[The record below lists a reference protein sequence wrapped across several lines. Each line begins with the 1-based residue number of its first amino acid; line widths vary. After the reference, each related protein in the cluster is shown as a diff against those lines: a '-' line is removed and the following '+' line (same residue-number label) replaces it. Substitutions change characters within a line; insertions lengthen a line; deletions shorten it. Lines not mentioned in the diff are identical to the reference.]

1 MPGQALKRRLFP
13 RVTPSERLPRLNPLP
28 PVPATQEMHAHGI
41 YGEAVGRHAERTGG
55 EGEPHWPGPVIEEV
69 RTILVLGRPAPIR
82 TTGPQAVSAVMN
94 ESNED
99 VILRSVKSPWILMGG
114 CATDLGGEI
123 LQRTAPLLINRSRY
137 DDQPRC
143 RRGVRPVPAPS
154 RLDCGV
160 PYEELAVNTSEGSA
174 DHACRLP
181 VPLTPLIGRERG
193 SALVSE
199 LLTREDVRLVTLTG
213 SGGVGKTRLAL
224 QAVRDLQDV
233 FAGHIYVVEL
243 APVTDPTLV
252 LPLIARAVGLRAA
265 DGHSLRDGLVG
276 ILSNRPALILLDN
289 FEHLT
294 DASADILDLL
304 TPCPT
309 VKVLATSRVRVR
321 LRGEHELAIP
331 PLSLPDLLR
340 LPPLA
345 EWHDCGAI
353 RLFVERTRELRPDF
367 RLTEDNAVTIAEI
380 CWRLDG
386 LPLAIELAAARTKVL
401 SPAGLLA
408 RLTSQS
414 DLLTGGASDLPARLR
429 TMRDAIAWSYD
440 FLSADDRA
448 FFRHLAVFRG
458 GFTLETAEAV
468 AAEGL
473 RDQPSIVDALTMLV
487 DHSLVRLEETTGDED
502 RFSLLETVREF
513 GSEQLQIHGEEE
525 KAQRRFVAWVL
536 ALAERAEAE
545 LGGSAQGPWLD
556 RLESE
561 HDNVRAALDWAIDND
576 PEIGLKLAGALWQF
590 WQQRGHLIE
599 GRTWLARALPVGP
612 QSPSRVRAAA
622 LLAAGDLTRRLS
634 DFDAATSLLEQSAL
648 LFRELGDSLGRA
660 RALHFLGMTY
670 QDCGKFDRG
679 HGLFTEALTLAGDI
693 GAKAEMADV
702 LKSLG
707 NLAFDNADLEH
718 AERYYR
724 QAHSIYREL
733 GNKAG
738 SAAALNNLGEVATAQ
753 GKHEQAMVFL
763 TEALALYRHI
773 GESTG
778 IAGTLHSL
786 GVLRIAQGQYAP
798 AATHLA
804 ESLLRF
810 QRLGDVS
817 RVERCVWSLA
827 GLAVARGDADQGV
840 RLYGAQ
846 RATRERFGSVPAL
859 AIDQVTFDRDMAAAR
874 ATLGERGFSVAWT
887 QGRAM
892 SPEDAVSYALESAMD
907 AAPAAAT
914 PLYTGPHGLTRREMD
929 VLRILAAG
937 HSDREIAAALFISPH
952 TATTH
957 VKHLLR
963 KLGVAS
969 RAAAAAY
976 ATRHGLI

>member
-1 MPGQALKRRLFP
+1 M
-13 RVTPSERLPRLNPLP
+13 
-28 PVPATQEMHAHGI
+28 
-41 YGEAVGRHAERTGG
+41 
-55 EGEPHWPGPVIEEV
+55 
-69 RTILVLGRPAPIR
+69 
-82 TTGPQAVSAVMN
+82 
-94 ESNED
+94 
-99 VILRSVKSPWILMGG
+99 
-114 CATDLGGEI
+114 
-123 LQRTAPLLINRSRY
+123 
-137 DDQPRC
+137 
-143 RRGVRPVPAPS
+143 
-154 RLDCGV
+154 
-160 PYEELAVNTSEGSA
+160 
-174 DHACRLP
+174 
-181 VPLTPLIGRERG
+181 
-193 SALVSE
+193 
-199 LLTREDVRLVTLTG
+199 
-213 SGGVGKTRLAL
+213 
-224 QAVRDLQDV
+224 
-233 FAGHIYVVEL
+233 
-243 APVTDPTLV
+243 
-252 LPLIARAVGLRAA
+252 
-265 DGHSLRDGLVG
+265 
-276 ILSNRPALILLDN
+276 
-289 FEHLT
+289 
-294 DASADILDLL
+294 
-304 TPCPT
+304 
-309 VKVLATSRVRVR
+309 
-321 LRGEHELAIP
+321 
-331 PLSLPDLLR
+331 
-340 LPPLA
+340 
-345 EWHDCGAI
+345 
-353 RLFVERTRELRPDF
+353 
-367 RLTEDNAVTIAEI
+367 
-380 CWRLDG
+380 
-386 LPLAIELAAARTKVL
+386 
-401 SPAGLLA
+401 
-408 RLTSQS
+408 
-414 DLLTGGASDLPARLR
+414 
-429 TMRDAIAWSYD
+429 
-440 FLSADDRA
+440 
-448 FFRHLAVFRG
+448 
-458 GFTLETAEAV
+458 
-468 AAEGL
+468 
-473 RDQPSIVDALTMLV
+473 
-487 DHSLVRLEETTGDED
+487 
-502 RFSLLETVREF
+502 
-513 GSEQLQIHGEEE
+513 
-525 KAQRRFVAWVL
+525 
-536 ALAERAEAE
+536 
-545 LGGSAQGPWLD
+545 
-556 RLESE
+556 
-561 HDNVRAALDWAIDND
+561 
-576 PEIGLKLAGALWQF
+576 
-590 WQQRGHLIE
+590 
-599 GRTWLARALPVGP
+599 
-612 QSPSRVRAAA
+612 
-622 LLAAGDLTRRLS
+622 TRRLS

-707 NLAFDNADLEH
+707 NLAFDNANLEH

-786 GVLRIAQGQYAP
+786 GVLGIAQGQYAP

-874 ATLGERGFSVAWT
+874 AALGDRGFSVSWT

-892 SPEDAVSYALESAMD
+892 SPEDAISYALESAMD
-907 AAPAAAT
+907 ATPAAAT
-914 PLYTGPHGLTRREMD
+914 PLYTGPHRLTRREMD

-963 KLGVAS
+963 KLGVTS